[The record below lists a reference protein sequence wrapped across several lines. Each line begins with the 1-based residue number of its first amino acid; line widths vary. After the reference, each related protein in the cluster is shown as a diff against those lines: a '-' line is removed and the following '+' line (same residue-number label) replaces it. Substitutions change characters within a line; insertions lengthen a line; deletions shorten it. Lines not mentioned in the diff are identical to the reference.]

1 MNATSPKFSIIVPCL
16 DRVELLEYTLASI
29 RIQSIE
35 DWECLVVGD
44 GSTIK
49 NLVKIKAMIQVDS
62 RFQLIERQN
71 EPRGAARCR
80 NIGWCAA
87 NSDNII
93 FVDSDDALHVDCL
106 KMRWEA
112 LQSFPGNDFLI
123 FATCQFKYKMGD
135 LNVLINV
142 CSHEDPVSRFLKM
155 DVPWLTT
162 GVLWKVSTLKSLNGW
177 DERLLSWQDWD
188 LSLRALLDGL
198 KYKCFPS
205 VDNYWRI
212 PDPKNGS
219 ISLEAV
225 KPEHCKSH
233 EYLLGKLASRFH
245 HEQNAENRAK
255 LKFLWFWLALQW
267 VKNNQPERA
276 KHVWHKA
283 CLSNRSLSDSLIGT
297 YLGLLTNRQL
307 RKVLLPLHRYV
318 YRPGYEL
325 WRGTFRSVAYHP

>member
-35 DWECLVVGD
+35 DWECLVVDD

-123 FATCQFKYKMGD
+123 CATWQFKYKMGE
-135 LNVLINV
+135 LNV
-142 CSHEDPVSRFLKM
+142 
-155 DVPWLTT
+155 
-162 GVLWKVSTLKSLNGW
+162 
-177 DERLLSWQDWD
+177 
-188 LSLRALLDGL
+188 
-198 KYKCFPS
+198 
-205 VDNYWRI
+205 
-212 PDPKNGS
+212 
-219 ISLEAV
+219 
-225 KPEHCKSH
+225 
-233 EYLLGKLASRFH
+233 
-245 HEQNAENRAK
+245 
-255 LKFLWFWLALQW
+255 
-267 VKNNQPERA
+267 
-276 KHVWHKA
+276 
-283 CLSNRSLSDSLIGT
+283 
-297 YLGLLTNRQL
+297 
-307 RKVLLPLHRYV
+307 
-318 YRPGYEL
+318 
-325 WRGTFRSVAYHP
+325 